1 MNEQQATIGDNLPYD
16 AAKVADFADAAGAWL
31 DKGALETTEQ
41 AEKLND
47 YITGCRGLWK
57 KLDDQRSAEKK
68 PHWDAGQAVDKLYKT
83 PLATLTTAGNRVKPL
98 LTAWAVKKAEAEAKA
113 KREAEEA
120 AEAERK
126 AAEKEALEAESRHD
140 VAGEAEAAERLKD
153 ADKAAKQAARTTT
166 TGRVASATGGGRT
179 AALRTYYTAEITG
192 VKMAVLWALGA
203 HLDDV
208 EKFLLLLANGAKR
221 HDATLEIPGI
231 KFIKDRRI

>member
-1 MNEQQATIGDNLPYD
+1 MTETATIGDNLPYD

-31 DKGALETTEQ
+31 DKGAIETTEQ

-57 KLDDQRSAEKK
+57 KLDDQRAVKKK
-68 PHWDAGQAVDKLYKT
+68 PHWDAGKAVDDLYRT
-83 PLATLTTAGNRVKPL
+83 PLKTLETAGSRVKPL
-98 LTAWAVKKAEAEAKA
+98 LTAWAKKKAEADAKA

-120 AEAERK
+120 A
-126 AAEKEALEAESRHD
+126 AAEQAAARKLLDEAAARND
-140 VAGEAEAAERLKD
+140 VAGEAEAEQALED
-153 ADKAAKQAARTTT
+153 AGKAAQQAARTTT

-179 AALRTYYTAEITG
+179 AALRTYYIAEITG

-203 HLDDV
+203 HLDEV

-221 HDATLEIPGI
+221 HDSTLEIPGI